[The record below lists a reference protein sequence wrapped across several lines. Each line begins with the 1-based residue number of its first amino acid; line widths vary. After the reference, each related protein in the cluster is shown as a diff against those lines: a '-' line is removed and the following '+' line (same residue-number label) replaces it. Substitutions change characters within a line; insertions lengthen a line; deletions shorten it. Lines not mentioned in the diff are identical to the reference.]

1 MSETI
6 FPDIRE
12 VRLGSAPPGS
22 ILRFVIPRNGGY
34 TVEATLFQGTRPV
47 AVWEASEILGKTTD
61 QELIPKALYTLQIDV
76 VFTKNVQGEVK
87 LEFSTHAEGIQLKRR
102 TITISGKRPE
112 ITRVLA
118 MVGVE

>member
-76 VFTKNVQGEVK
+76 VFTKNVQAEVK
-87 LEFSTHAEGIQLKRR
+87 LEFSTHAEGVQLKRR
-102 TITISGKRPE
+102 TITVSGKRPD